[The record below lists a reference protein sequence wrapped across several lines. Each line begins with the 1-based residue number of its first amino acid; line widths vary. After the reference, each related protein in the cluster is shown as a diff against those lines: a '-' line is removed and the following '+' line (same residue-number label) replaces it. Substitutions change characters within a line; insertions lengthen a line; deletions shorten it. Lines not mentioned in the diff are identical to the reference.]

1 MEKLNLDQFIPVQ
14 QKKKKIVINR
24 QFNLENA
31 FQ

>member
-14 QKKKKIVINR
+14 QKKKIVINR